1 MTLTTEQAVALN
13 QRPRMTE
20 AEVDQMIVMRANG
33 MSAAEIAEQFPQYAA
48 GTIFNKLSKRKAQV
62 EDLRRANAVKFEDI
76 PGVRKPSRVND
87 SWELRTAY
95 RMLFRAHL
103 DSCYASN
110 PETGEQE
117 FVEQLV
123 DARKLKVYSDAI
135 LKANRAI
142 AEELGQLPQA
152 APGLPAN
159 AAHRNLVGTSDLHLV
174 DQGGDWTPRTV
185 TYGRK
190 LSQAEKDERAQPE
203 LEYWLALTDEMRRR
217 LADLKAGR
225 DPGPQSEML
234 QAAWPVSI
242 EERAEWAASNALA
255 LEGMVGE
262 AEDRFA
268 EPDPESKP
276 DPGPAPASA
285 PEPVP
290 DVPLEPPPGF
300 SSADG
305 EWVLVND

>member
-1 MTLTTEQAVALN
+1 M
-13 QRPRMTE
+13 
-20 AEVDQMIVMRANG
+20 
-33 MSAAEIAEQFPQYAA
+33 
-48 GTIFNKLSKRKAQV
+48 
-62 EDLRRANAVKFEDI
+62 
-76 PGVRKPSRVND
+76 
-87 SWELRTAY
+87 
-95 RMLFRAHL
+95 
-103 DSCYASN
+103 
-110 PETGEQE
+110 
-117 FVEQLV
+117 V

-152 APGLPAN
+152 APALPPN
-159 AAHRNLVGTSDLHLV
+159 AARRNLVGTSSTHLV

-203 LEYWLALTDEMRRR
+203 LEYWGALTDEMRSR

-225 DPGPQSEML
+225 DPGPRSEML
-234 QAAWPVSI
+234 QAAWPVSV

-268 EPDPESKP
+268 EPDPEP

-305 EWVLVND
+305 EWVLVDD

>member
-1 MTLTTEQAVALN
+1 MTLTTERAVALN

-159 AAHRNLVGTSDLHLV
+159 AAHRNLVGTSRSAF
-174 DQGGDWTPRTV
+174 GGS
-185 TYGRK
+185 G
-190 LSQAEKDERAQPE
+190 
-203 LEYWLALTDEMRRR
+203 RR
-217 LADLKAGR
+217 LDASDGDVRPEVVAG
-225 DPGPQSEML
+225 
-234 QAAWPVSI
+234 
-242 EERAEWAASNALA
+242 
-255 LEGMVGE
+255 
-262 AEDRFA
+262 
-268 EPDPESKP
+268 
-276 DPGPAPASA
+276 
-285 PEPVP
+285 
-290 DVPLEPPPGF
+290 
-300 SSADG
+300 
-305 EWVLVND
+305 